1 MSKIYKYTSLE
12 SAVSILNS
20 DSVVL
25 KHPFEFNDLYD
36 CVFKQ
41 NEKDKKR
48 IRKLLKDYTVLSIMV
63 KLTETEGA
71 KDAGPVRFVNAELS
85 VLKKALRKVPYYD
98 GSPGLV
104 FLYNQMAKK
113 KPDIAK
119 TFEEAFD
126 KYQKQLDDAIEDAR
140 KNALIS
146 CFSKRKDSLLM
157 WSHYADSHKGVCI
170 EYERPNN
177 DDFLDVIYQAKRSE
191 AELYKAVSHAI
202 ALSIMSGGD
211 LEDARFE
218 NIKELAKPFLVKSL
232 DWKYEEEIRCL
243 YSSNEYEKYGIVF
256 DGKRYFINIGK
267 PTSIYIGCRCDGSQ
281 LQKLIKEA
289 DKKNMRIVFMQQSDK
304 YFSVEEQN
312 G

>member
-12 SAVSILNS
+12 SAVSILDS
-20 DSVVL
+20 ESVVL
-25 KHPFEFNDLYD
+25 KHPSEFNDLYD

-41 NEKDKKR
+41 NEKDKKK

-63 KLTETEGA
+63 ELTKADGA
-71 KDAGPVRFVNAELS
+71 MDTGPVKFVKAELS
-85 VLKKALRKVPYYD
+85 ILKKALQKLPYYD

-104 FLYNQMAKK
+104 LLYNQIAKK

-119 TFEEAFD
+119 TIEEAFD

-170 EYERPNN
+170 EYERPDN
-177 DDFLDVIYQAKRSE
+177 DDFLDVIYQAKRPE

-211 LEDARFE
+211 LEAAHFE

-232 DWKYEEEIRCL
+232 EWKYEEEIRCL
-243 YSSNEYEKYGIVF
+243 YLSNKYEKYGIIF
-256 DGKRYFINIGK
+256 DGKRYLINIGK
-267 PTSIYIGCRCDGSQ
+267 PTSIYIGCRCGGSQ
-281 LQKLIKEA
+281 LRKLIKEA
-289 DKKNMRIVFMQQSDK
+289 EKKNIRIVFMQQSDK
-304 YFSVEEQN
+304 YFLVEEQD

>member
-12 SAVSILNS
+12 SAISILDG

-25 KHPFEFNDLYD
+25 KHPSEFNDLYD

-63 KLTETEGA
+63 ELSKTDGA
-71 KDAGPVRFVNAELS
+71 KDAGPVKFVNTELAI
-85 VLKKALRKVPYYD
+85 LKKALQKFPYYD

-104 FLYNQMAKK
+104 LLYNQIAKK

-119 TFEEAFD
+119 TFEETFD
-126 KYQKQLDDAIEDAR
+126 KYQKQLDEAIEDAR

-177 DDFLDVIYQAKRSE
+177 NDFFDVIYQAKRPE

-202 ALSIMSGGD
+202 ALSIMSGGE

-218 NIKELAKPFLVKSL
+218 NNKELANPFLVKSL

-243 YSSNEYEKYGIVF
+243 YSSNEYEKYGIAF
-256 DGKRYFINIGK
+256 DGKRYFINIGR
-267 PTSIYIGCRCDGSQ
+267 PTSIYIGCRCGGSQ
-281 LQKLIKEA
+281 LQKLIKEVE
-289 DKKNMRIVFMQQSDK
+289 KKNIRIVFMQQSDK
-304 YFSVEEQN
+304 YFLVEEQD